1 MGVLTQLGVPMA
13 RMGLRDLS
21 VRALAFQFPR
31 RMSECLAR
39 VVLSEREIPRTSRSH
54 RFGGSHVVK
63 WSGAAASVWGKLDPV
78 SAEWLPLTHHLEHAA
93 AMAGLVWDGFVP
105 RSVKAL
111 LMSDLE
117 ASSDSVRAL
126 CCWYAG
132 VHDVG
137 KASVVFAEMAEH
149 RGMQYVLDRMRDEGL
164 AVAPIPPTDK
174 VRHET
179 VSQLAVR
186 DWLKVALGAARNAN
200 SWACVVGGHHGK
212 NPSVSVLGAAENR
225 PHIVGTGRWVEV
237 RQEIIES
244 MADAT
249 GVRDDLARWV
259 RRPLPVRSQTLLT
272 GIVVVADWLASNQDY
287 VPYRDHLSPPERAI
301 VAFDAVALPPPWR
314 PDVPSPD
321 ADRLLHER
329 FPVLTGAIARPIQA
343 AVLAATL
350 ECATAPL
357 LIVEAP
363 MGVGKTEAAF
373 LAAETLAAR
382 FGQGGLYFGLPTM
395 ATANPMFERTLDW
408 LSGSLGDEASVALA
422 HGRAGLNDSYAGL
435 IRSDFRGQVL
445 DDEND
450 TRVGQ
455 PVVNSWLRGRRR
467 AGLADFVVG
476 TIDQGLFAAL
486 KAKYVVLRH
495 LGLSGKVVVF
505 DEVHAADTYMR
516 EYLKRAL
523 MWLGAYQTP
532 VVLMSATLPPDQR
545 DEYIAA
551 YAWGRGDR
559 DPGITDRHDTYPRLT
574 CYDGVLSDR
583 PVESEDATTVIAL
596 ERLAD
601 SPEIVLDLL
610 RAKLSDGGVA
620 GVICNTVARA
630 QETYRVLRDELG
642 EDALLLHSR
651 FIAPD
656 RAQRERHLVSKL
668 GRRGERPERLVVVG
682 TQVLEQSLDVDFD
695 VMVSDLAPADLV
707 LQRVGRLHR
716 HPRSRRPLAVAEP
729 ILYLRGV
736 SDWSVAPPDF
746 VRGSTAVYGDA
757 SLLRSA
763 TVLDNQDQVGLPQDI
778 PLLVRESYDPA
789 LAAPAGWE
797 ARWSVAA
804 ERAAT
809 ETERARQRAQSY
821 LLADPNQPETLTG
834 WIDVVAQDPDRS
846 EEQGRSQVRDSED
859 SLEVIALWRDTDG
872 QLRMPA
878 CAPRHPGAAIP
889 EGVEWGTGSEQS
901 LAREM
906 ASCTLSLP
914 IQLTHPGVID
924 QAIAELERT
933 VDYSGWQTSPWLKGQ
948 LVVVF
953 GPDDHAT
960 VAGFDLH
967 YTDDEGLVVTHPKEE
982 P

>member
-1 MGVLTQLGVPMA
+1 M
-13 RMGLRDLS
+13 
-21 VRALAFQFPR
+21 
-31 RMSECLAR
+31 E
-39 VVLSEREIPRTSRSH
+39 
-54 RFGGSHVVK
+54 
-63 WSGAAASVWGKLDPV
+63 WSSAAASVWGKLDPV

-111 LMSDLE
+111 LMSDLD
-117 ASSDSVRAL
+117 ASSEAVRAL

-137 KASVVFAEMAEH
+137 KASVAFAEMAEH

-164 AVAPIPPTDK
+164 AISPVPPTDK

-179 VSQLAVR
+179 VSQLALR
-186 DWLKVALGAARNAN
+186 DWLKAALGAGRNAN

-212 NPSVSVLGAAENR
+212 NPGVTVLGAAENR
-225 PHIVGTGRWVEV
+225 PHIVGTGRWLEV
-237 RQEIIES
+237 RQEIIEE

-249 GVRDDLARWV
+249 GVREDLARWV
-259 RRPLPVRSQTLLT
+259 RQPLPIRSQALLT
-272 GIVVVADWLASNQDY
+272 GIVAVADWLASNQDH
-287 VPYRDHLSPPERAI
+287 VPYHDHLSPPERAL
-301 VAFDAVALPPPWR
+301 VAFDEVALPPPWR
-314 PDVPSPD
+314 PEVPSTD
-321 ADRLLHER
+321 ADGFLHDR
-329 FPVLTGAIARPIQA
+329 FPMLTGATAHPIQTA
-343 AVLAATL
+343 LLAAAMD
-350 ECATAPL
+350 CVTAPL

-363 MGVGKTEAAF
+363 MGVGKTEGAF
-373 LAAETLAAR
+373 LATETLAAR
-382 FGQGGLYFGLPTM
+382 FGQGGVYFGLPTM

-408 LSGSLGDEASVALA
+408 LSGTLGEQASVALA
-422 HGRAGLNDSYAGL
+422 HGKAGLNDSYAGL
-435 IRSDFRGQVL
+435 LRNNFRGQVL
-445 DDEND
+445 DDESD
-450 TRVGQ
+450 PHVGQ

-495 LGLSGKVVVF
+495 LGLAGKVVVF

-559 DPGITDRHDTYPRLT
+559 DPGITDRLDTYPRLT
-574 CYDGVLSDR
+574 CYDGALSDR
-583 PVESEDATTVIAL
+583 PVAPKAASTVIRL
-596 ERLAD
+596 ERMAD
-601 SPEIVLDLL
+601 SPETVRDLL
-610 RAKLSDGGVA
+610 RTMLADGGVA

-630 QETYRVLRDELG
+630 QDTYRVLGAEFG
-642 EDALLLHSR
+642 QDAILLHSR

-668 GRRGERPERLVVVG
+668 GRRGERPNRLVVVG

-716 HPRSRRPLAVAEP
+716 HPRPGRPLAVAQP
-729 ILYLRGV
+729 MLHLRGV

-746 VRGSTAVYGDA
+746 VRGLTAVYGDA
-757 SLLRSA
+757 ALVRSA
-763 TVLDNQDQVGLPQDI
+763 AVLYGRDQVSLPQDI
-778 PLLVRESYDPA
+778 PLLVRESYDPDF
-789 LAAPAGWE
+789 AAPAGWE
-797 ARWSVAA
+797 ARWSVAEA
-804 ERAAT
+804 RAAT
-809 ETERARQRAQSY
+809 ETERARQRAQGY
-821 LLADPNQPETLTG
+821 LLTDPNQHETLTG

-859 SLEVIALWRDTDG
+859 SLEVIALWRATDG
-872 QLRMPA
+872 QLRLPA

-901 LAREM
+901 IAREM
-906 ASCTLSLP
+906 ASCSLSLP

-924 QAIAELERT
+924 RVIAELERT

-960 VAGFDLH
+960 LAGFDLY
-967 YTDDEGLVVTHPKEE
+967 YTVDEGLVVTHPKEE
-982 P
+982 L